1 MHQAVSC
8 RPVAEEALAQS
19 ETNSRTICGGRS
31 GNGIF
36 FLIFFVFFYFP
47 LSVSFHQYTM
57 LIHSFNLSFIYS
69 FIPISPMLIQSP

>member
-8 RPVAEEALAQS
+8 RSVAEQALAQS
-19 ETNSRTICGGRS
+19 QTNSRKICGGRS

-36 FLIFFVFFYFP
+36 FLLFFVLFCFP

-57 LIHSFNLSFIYS
+57 LIHSFIHSVIHSFTHS
-69 FIPISPMLIQSP
+69 FVYQQC